1 MMVSPTC
8 SALASLTRP
17 GTSSAAT
24 SAFRTRG
31 SVAVPPLPGATS
43 TSETLGDCA
52 HFQASACSRPPEPTM
67 RTFTSRPQCRKW
79 RMPVNTMHMPCSS
92 AAAMTS
98 SSRLLPPGCTMALM
112 PYSAATSMPS
122 RNGKKAS
129 EAMELPS
136 TVRPSSLALSA
147 ATRVEYT
154 RDICPAP
161 TPMVMPSFA
170 KTIALDFTYL
180 QTRQANHR
188 SAYWVG
194 VGWSLLT
201 TLKVS
206 GCASAVSRL
215 CTSRPPTT
223 LRYSSS
229 EGLAL

>member
-1 MMVSPTC
+1 MYEKCNP
-8 SALASLTRP
+8 A
-17 GTSSAAT
+17 
-24 SAFRTRG
+24 
-31 SVAVPPLPGATS
+31 PLV
-43 TSETLGDCA
+43 
-52 HFQASACSRPPEPTM
+52 R
-67 RTFTSRPQCRKW
+67 QCRKW

-122 RNGKKAS
+122 RNGENAS
-129 EAMELPS
+129 EAIDLPS
-136 TVRPSSLALSA
+136 AVRPSSVALSA

-161 TPMVMPSFA
+161 TPIVMPSLA
-170 KTIALDFTYL
+170 NTMALDFTYL
-180 QTRQANHR
+180 HTRHANHR
-188 SAYWVG
+188 SAYCVG
-194 VGWSLLT
+194 VGCSLLT

-229 EGLAL
+229 DGLVLLSGPMTSTRTFVLPASTAAAASDTEGAAITSTN